1 MKPLLLSLLPLI
13 LLQGTAARSQE
24 QDLIAQDQKAVVQGN
39 NAFALD
45 LYGQLRNGGGNLFFS
60 PTSISTAFAMAYGG
74 ANGTTATQMAAT
86 LHFTLTPARLHPA
99 MGSLLHGMNIAHE
112 GYQLKVADALWA
124 EKSYSIS
131 PKYLLLTQVDY
142 EANFKTVDFA
152 HAPEPVRAAIN
163 KWVEAQTAGKI
174 TDLLGPGTI
183 TPDTRLV
190 LTNAIYFKGD
200 WANKFDMTAT
210 QSENFYLSADKT
222 VKAPL
227 MHRTGKYGYFD
238 GGTFQM
244 LELPYK
250 SGDLSMVVL
259 LPNDVAG
266 LAALEHSLTSANLE
280 KWFGEYRAERQAM
293 VTLPKFAMTQKF
305 TLKETLEKLGMKLAF
320 EPGAADFSGMTGK
333 KDLWIS
339 DAIHK
344 AFVDVNEEGTEA
356 AAATGLVFRAT
367 AMAHE
372 PPPVTFRADHPFVFM
387 IRDNKSGGIL
397 FMGRVTDPT
406 Q

>member
-1 MKPLLLSLLPLI
+1 
-13 LLQGTAARSQE
+13 
-24 QDLIAQDQKAVVQGN
+24 
-39 NAFALD
+39 
-45 LYGQLRNGGGNLFFS
+45 
-60 PTSISTAFAMAYGG
+60 
-74 ANGTTATQMAAT
+74 
-86 LHFTLTPARLHPA
+86 
-99 MGSLLHGMNIAHE
+99 
-112 GYQLKVADALWA
+112 
-124 EKSYSIS
+124 
-131 PKYLLLTQVDY
+131 
-142 EANFKTVDFA
+142 
-152 HAPEPVRAAIN
+152 
-163 KWVEAQTAGKI
+163 
-174 TDLLGPGTI
+174 
-183 TPDTRLV
+183 
-190 LTNAIYFKGD
+190 
-200 WANKFDMTAT
+200 
-210 QSENFYLSADKT
+210 
-222 VKAPL
+222 
-227 MHRTGKYGYFD
+227 
-238 GGTFQM
+238 
-244 LELPYK
+244 
-250 SGDLSMVVL
+250 MVVL

-280 KWFGEYRAERQAM
+280 KWFAEYRAERQAI
-293 VTLPKFAMTQKF
+293 VTLPKFTMTQKF

>member
-1 MKPLLLSLLPLI
+1 MKPLLLSFLPLI
-13 LLQGTAARSQE
+13 LLQGVAARSQE
-24 QDLIAQDQKAVVQGN
+24 QDLISQDQKAVVQGN
-39 NAFALD
+39 NAFAVD
-45 LYGQLRNGGGNLFFS
+45 LYEQLRPQGGNLFFS

-74 ANGTTATQMAAT
+74 ASGTTAAQMAST

-99 MGSLLHGMNIAHE
+99 MGALLHGMNVAHD

-124 EKSYSIS
+124 EKSYSFL
-131 PKYLLLTQVDY
+131 PAYVLLTQADY
-142 EANFKTVDFA
+142 AANFKTVDFA
-152 HAPEPVRAAIN
+152 HAPDAVRATIN
-163 KWVEAQTAGKI
+163 RWVEDQTANKI
-174 TDLLGPGTI
+174 KDLLAPGTV

-200 WANKFDMTAT
+200 WANQFDKSAT
-210 QSENFYLSADKT
+210 QNEDFHLSAEKT

-227 MHRTGKYGYFD
+227 MHRTGDYGYFD

-250 SGDLSMVVL
+250 SGDLSMVVM
-259 LPNDVAG
+259 LPKEIAG
-266 LAALEHSLTSANLE
+266 LAALEQSLTDANLE
-280 KWFGEYRAERQAM
+280 RWFGQYRAERK
-293 VTLPKFAMTQKF
+293 VIVSLPKFTMTREF
-305 TLKETLEKLGMKLAF
+305 TLKETLEKLGMRAAF

-339 DAIHK
+339 DAVHK

-367 AMAHE
+367 AMAYQ
-372 PPPVTFRADHPFVFM
+372 PPPVTFRADHPFVFL